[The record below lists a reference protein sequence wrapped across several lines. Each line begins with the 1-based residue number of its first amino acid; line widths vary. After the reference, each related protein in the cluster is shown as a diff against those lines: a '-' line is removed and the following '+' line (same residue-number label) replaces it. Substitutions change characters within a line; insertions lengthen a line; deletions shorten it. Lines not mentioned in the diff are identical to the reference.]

1 MPVSTENVQQW
12 DDLTKDTRTL
22 EEKYYQDNLEYK
34 DVARQAF
41 IDEMGFEPP
50 LEASMMAEYCH
61 RATLKCFDEG
71 ATTKEK
77 LQEALIV
84 RSLVVKS
91 NLVRSFPEY
100 KEQALKYELT
110 RSNRFN

>member
-12 DDLTKDTRTL
+12 GDLTKDTRCL
-22 EEKYYQDNLEYK
+22 EEKYHQDNLEYK
-34 DVARQAF
+34 DIARQAF
-41 IDEMGFEPP
+41 TDEMGFESP

-71 ATTKEK
+71 ATTKKK

-84 RSLVVKS
+84 RSLAVKS
-91 NLVRSFPEY
+91 NLVRSFPE
-100 KEQALKYELT
+100 
-110 RSNRFN
+110 